1 MTEIEKYFS
10 EFERLGVIKAV
21 FSLPTDGCPYK
32 KTVIRQLEGGSYQAE
47 SFTDKQAFHE
57 NFEREALG
65 EKMAAL
71 FGGMYRQAQ
80 VTDEKYVYGAKL
92 SKKGKLLTNRT
103 KREVSAEKDVPE
115 SHNRQKKYIITA
127 ENLPPVFEE
136 LGIRSEN
143 GKILSAKY
151 DKYRQI
157 CRFTELI
164 DDVLSKDSSEEL
176 NIIDFG
182 CGK

>member
-80 VTDEKYVYGAKL
+80 VTDENTYTVRSYP
-92 SKKGKLLTNRT
+92 KKASCLPT
-103 KREVSAEKDVPE
+103 V
-115 SHNRQKKYIITA
+115 QKGTFPLKKTFRKVITGRKST
-127 ENLPPVFEE
+127 L
-136 LGIRSEN
+136 
-143 GKILSAKY
+143 
-151 DKYRQI
+151 
-157 CRFTELI
+157 
-164 DDVLSKDSSEEL
+164 
-176 NIIDFG
+176 
-182 CGK
+182 